1 MREPLDPDR
10 LRRVLEALGRACRG
24 PGTLYLTGGATA
36 LLEGWRTATIDVDVK
51 LDPEPQGVFA
61 AIARIKQELEVNI
74 ELASPADFLPEL
86 ADWRARSRFV
96 GRFGALE
103 VRHYDF
109 RAQALAKLVRGFER
123 DLADVHAMLD
133 RALVDCASLRGALR
147 EMAPRLERFPRV
159 DPARLS
165 ARLEQVCG
173 SSEAGGPMA
182 IGEPVAAKT

>member
-1 MREPLDPDR
+1 MRQPLDPDR

-36 LLEGWRTATIDVDVK
+36 LLEGWRAATIDVDVR
-51 LDPEPQGVFA
+51 LDPEPEGVFA

-86 ADWRARSRFV
+86 ADWRAQSRFV

-103 VRHYDF
+103 VRHYDL

-123 DLADVHAMLD
+123 DLADVRAMLERGLID
-133 RALVDCASLRGALR
+133 CPGLRSALQ
-147 EMAPRLERFPRV
+147 EMTPRLERFPRV

-165 ARLEQVCG
+165 ARLDEVCG
-173 SSEAGGPMA
+173 ASETGGPTA
-182 IGEPVAAKT
+182 IGAPAAAGT